1 VRNTGQRT
9 GVEVVQFYVRDL
21 VGSVTRP
28 ILELKGFERIEL
40 EPGGVERVLFSIGV
54 EDLAFYT
61 AAKRW
66 ETESGVFEVSVGNS
80 SVNRQSAR
88 FTLE

>member
-1 VRNTGQRT
+1 MRNTGQRT

-40 EPGGVERVLFSIGV
+40 EP
-54 EDLAFYT
+54 T
-61 AAKRW
+61 
-66 ETESGVFEVSVGNS
+66 
-80 SVNRQSAR
+80 
-88 FTLE
+88 TLEMCPLELG